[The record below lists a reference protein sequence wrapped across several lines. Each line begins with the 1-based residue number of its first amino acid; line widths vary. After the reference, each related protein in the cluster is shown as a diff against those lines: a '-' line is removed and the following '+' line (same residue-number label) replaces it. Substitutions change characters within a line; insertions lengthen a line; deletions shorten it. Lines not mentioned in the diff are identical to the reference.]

1 MRYVGY
7 IFTIDKE
14 GITFLDQD
22 GYTTNH
28 LTRGSGIEV
37 GDEFEAILTEE
48 GNVCLRRKTEA

>member
-1 MRYVGY
+1 MKYIGY
-7 IFTIDKE
+7 IFTVDE
-14 GITFLDQD
+14 QGITFLDED

-37 GDEFEAILTEE
+37 GNEFEAILTEE

>member
-28 LTRGSGIEV
+28 LRRGSGIEV
-37 GDEFEAILTEE
+37 GDEFEAVLTLFIPSILVTF
-48 GNVCLRRKTEA
+48 

>member
-1 MRYVGY
+1 MKYIGY
-7 IFTIDKE
+7 IFTVDE
-14 GITFLDQD
+14 QGITFLDED
-22 GYTTNH
+22 DYTTNH